1 MHQIILLCYKNNLSE
16 TIQKLIRT
24 IDDKIR
30 DEKVQYDIN
39 GKTAKISV
47 LSLGKIDKYEYLT
60 DKKKLPPDQRKV
72 KEQSKFTYSPL
83 GKSLGR

>member
-24 IDDKIR
+24 INDKIR